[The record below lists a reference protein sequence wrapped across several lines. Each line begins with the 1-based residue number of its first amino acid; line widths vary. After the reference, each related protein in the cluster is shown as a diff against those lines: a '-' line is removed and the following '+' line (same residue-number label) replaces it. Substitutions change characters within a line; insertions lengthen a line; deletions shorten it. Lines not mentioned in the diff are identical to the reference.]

1 VQLALHLVAHVAV
14 VGTAT
19 HCVVQWSSQHAPQD
33 AWQSLDDDAEADPSG
48 AEDDDEVDMHEA
60 LQPASQ
66 RVWQSVVQSNEGG
79 LVAQLVEQSA

>member
-1 VQLALHLVAHVAV
+1 VQLALHLVAQVAV

-33 AWQSLDDDAEADPSG
+33 AWQSTAADADTDPSR
-48 AEDDDEVDMHEA
+48 AADDEVDVHDA

-66 RVWQSVVQSNEGG
+66 RVWQSVVQSNVGG

>member
-1 VQLALHLVAHVAV
+1 MQLALHLVAQVAV

-33 AWQSLDDDAEADPSG
+33 AWQSTDEDADTDPS
-48 AEDDDEVDMHEA
+48 AADDDELDVHDA

-66 RVWQSVVQSNEGG
+66 RVWQSVVQSNVGG